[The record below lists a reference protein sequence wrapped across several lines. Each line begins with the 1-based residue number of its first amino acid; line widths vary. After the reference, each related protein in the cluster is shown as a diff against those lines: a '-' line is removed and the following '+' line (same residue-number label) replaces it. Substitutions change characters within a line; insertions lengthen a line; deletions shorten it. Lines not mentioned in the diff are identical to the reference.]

1 MTSKNRSSEDKD
13 KHFQLMKNNHVT
25 KSKAFTCS
33 SVSKRRRTGKKAYA
47 IKYVTMNK
55 CFSLPIRRQFK
66 VSQWKLYSLID
77 EIHIQLDSK
86 SIEDSKDHLWR
97 KKYSESAKVY
107 MHDLYEVGRAEFVI
121 DPTDLREEAKSVF
134 YKLDDHSAEY
144 VIREVIR
151 RIIASISVRDFK
163 LRLRD
168 IISYSIG
175 ASKDG

>member
-1 MTSKNRSSEDKD
+1 
-13 KHFQLMKNNHVT
+13 MKNHVN
-25 KSKAFTCS
+25 KSKAFTSS
-33 SVSKRRRTGKKAYA
+33 SVSKRCRTRTKACA
-47 IKYVTMNK
+47 IKYVTLNK
-55 CFSLPIRRQFK
+55 CFSLPVRRQFK

-86 SIEDSKDHLWR
+86 LIEDCKDDLWK
-97 KKYSESAKVY
+97 KKYRERAKVY
-107 MHDLYEVGRAEFVI
+107 MHDLYEVGRAEFII

-144 VIREVIR
+144 VIREVIN

-168 IISYSIG
+168 IICYSIG